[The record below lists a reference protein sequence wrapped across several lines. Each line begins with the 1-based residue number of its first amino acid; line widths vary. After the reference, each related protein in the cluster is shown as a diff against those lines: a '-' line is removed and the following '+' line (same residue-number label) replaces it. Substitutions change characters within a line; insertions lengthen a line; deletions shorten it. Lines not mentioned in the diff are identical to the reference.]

1 MEDATALFRQYE
13 TDYCSKSTDIS
24 RKIASLASLT
34 GELRRKKVTEIEADV
49 READNVIKRMDMEA
63 RSLAA
68 DASRSLSSKVR
79 EYRADLASL
88 REQLKAAAAGA
99 LDGDAAARAELG
111 LGDSYYSSSAGQRDR
126 MLAATERLQKTS
138 DRLQHGKQQLAETEE
153 LGVTILQDLARQ
165 RETIV
170 HARDTLHGADDN
182 ISRAR
187 KVLGTMSRRIMT
199 NKVITFGIAAFLIA
213 AIFLVIYVK
222 LT

>member
-1 MEDATALFRQYE
+1 MPFTATWQ
-13 TDYCSKSTDIS
+13 
-24 RKIASLASLT
+24 
-34 GELRRKKVTEIEADV
+34 
-49 READNVIKRMDMEA
+49 IKRMDMEA

-138 DRLQHGKQQLAETEE
+138 DRLQHGKQQLAETEVRPRE
-153 LGVTILQDLARQ
+153 RHRVQWLLHLPLMMHCLCVAVTHFS
-165 RETIV
+165 V
-170 HARDTLHGADDN
+170 SCCHAVVVVVVVKVCIFGA
-182 ISRAR
+182 
-187 KVLGTMSRRIMT
+187 
-199 NKVITFGIAAFLIA
+199 FAAYHLKWHHS
-213 AIFLVIYVK
+213 VM
-222 LT
+222 